1 MKKKPVLI
9 TIAAIVAVSLVLYGI
24 KGFGIYQMIQFYS
37 TQVPPPIT
45 VSATHAKQQSW
56 QPRIEAV
63 GSLTAVQG
71 VNIASEVAGKV
82 EKILFESGQTVE
94 KDALL
99 VQLDDSAEQAQLP
112 GARAQAK
119 LARANLERAERL
131 IEQKL
136 VSEEQLDNA
145 QSQLQQAESA
155 LASLQATIA
164 KKAIHAP
171 FAGTLGIREVDLGQ
185 YLAAGTQIVTLQA
198 LDALYV
204 DFTLPEQFLQRIAAG
219 QTVEVTTA
227 TYPDKTFTGVI
238 SAVGVKLD
246 PSTHNFDVRAALENP
261 EHLLRPGMFANAA
274 VLAGEPVDVVTVP
287 KVAITYSLY
296 GDSVYL
302 IKEEIPEGTTD
313 AVLKAEQVFV
323 RTGESHGAD
332 VAILEGVKLGDRIV
346 TAGQIKLRSGAT
358 VAINNSVPLDGTD
371 DAAGE
376 LAGSTNH

>member
-9 TIAAIVAVSLVLYGI
+9 TIAAIVVVSLVLYGI

-37 TQVPPPIT
+37 AQVPPPVT

-63 GSLTAVQG
+63 GTLIAAQG

-94 KDALL
+94 KGALL

-119 LARANLERAERL
+119 LARANLERAQRL

-136 VSEEQLDNA
+136 VSEEQLDSA
-145 QSQLQQAESA
+145 QNQLQQAESA
-155 LASLQATIA
+155 LASLQAIIA

-171 FAGTLGIREVDLGQ
+171 FAGTLGIRQADIGQ

-198 LDALYV
+198 LDALYA
-204 DFTLPEQFLQRIAAG
+204 DFTLPEQFLQRVAVG
-219 QTVEVTTA
+219 QTVEITTA
-227 TYPDKTFTGVI
+227 TYPGKVFSGLVG
-238 SAVGVKLD
+238 AMGVKLD
-246 PSTHNFDVRAALENP
+246 PSTHNFDVRATLDNS
-261 EHLLRPGMFANAA
+261 EHLLRPGMFANVA
-274 VLAGEPVDVVTVP
+274 VLAGAPLDFVTVP

-302 IKEEIPEGTTD
+302 IKEE
-313 AVLKAEQVFV
+313 V
-323 RTGESHGAD
+323 
-332 VAILEGVKLGDRIV
+332 DR
-346 TAGQIKLRSGAT
+346 K
-358 VAINNSVPLDGTD
+358 SVV
-371 DAAGE
+371 
-376 LAGSTNH
+376 